1 MNGST
6 HGISHYLACDEQS
19 TAVAF
24 LGINN
29 RGWCGYDNYNTP
41 GYRAMTS
48 AYALCPVP
56 TFLAEYES
64 VSPDTGPTENFSE
77 IAYSYGNLTPVMS
90 GGFFYGYFSVNASSQ
105 YGLVTTNGQ
114 ENLTQTTAAGPLHM
128 DSQ

>member
-1 MNGST
+1 
-6 HGISHYLACDEQS
+6 
-19 TAVAF
+19 
-24 LGINN
+24 
-29 RGWCGYDNYNTP
+29 
-41 GYRAMTS
+41 MTS

-64 VSPDTGPTENFSE
+64 VSSDTGPTENFSE
-77 IAYSYGNLTPVMS
+77 IAYGYGNLTPVMS

-114 ENLTQTTAAGPLHM
+114 ENLTQTIAAGPLHM